1 MLSNKNRVA
10 GAIPVYGGNGI
21 TGYHNVG
28 FVKEPTIVIGRVGEY
43 CGSVH
48 LTKAEAWVTDNALY
62 ATDFL
67 ISINKKFL
75 FYMLRHAN
83 LNLYANRTGQP
94 NISQASIANVEIVCP
109 NIQEQNKIIKEVE
122 LYEQE
127 IAKAE
132 KVIESI
138 ATRKQSVLDK
148 YLK

>member
-10 GAIPVYGGNGI
+10 GAIPVFGGNGI
-21 TGYHNVG
+21 TVYHNVG

-48 LTKAEAWVTDNALY
+48 LTNAEAWTTDNALY
-62 ATDFL
+62 ATEFL

-83 LNLYANRTGQP
+83 LNQYANRTGQP
-94 NISQASIANVEIVCP
+94 NISQASIANVEIACP